1 MHQILHLINKI
12 VTLFLLSLVVGV
24 GVCLYGFFYY
34 NYDLPDY
41 EQLAEYNPP
50 TVTRLYANDERLLEE
65 YAAEHR
71 LFVPINAIP
80 QRLINAFIAAEDKN
94 FYSHA
99 GVDITSILR
108 AIMLNLTNFGQKKSL
123 VGGSTIT
130 QQVVKNF
137 LLTKEKSLA
146 RKVKEAILSYRISQA
161 YSKDRIL
168 ELYLNQIYLGGRSYG
183 VASAALNYFNKS
195 IDELNIEEIA
205 YLAALPKAPSNY
217 DIEKNYDKAKIRR
230 DWVLD
235 RMGEEKFISLDDIK
249 LAQEKPIVFYKRK
262 DLKHNVRAEF
272 FAEAVRREISSLYGT
287 KALYEGGLVI
297 KTTLDPKLQAFAQQA
312 FLKGLLEYDRR
323 HGYRGPLKNLP
334 TTDDWQNDL
343 SKIIVERPIYSW
355 KLAII
360 LRVNNDNIRISTQD
374 NYEATIAMS
383 DFTWAK
389 YNLKSSAD
397 LFKIGDVIYVEE
409 VTKNDQTSYSLRQ
422 IPAVNGGLVAIE
434 PKTGRIL
441 AMVGGFNPS
450 ESQFNRAIQAKR
462 QPGSVFKPFIYLCAL
477 ENGYSPS
484 SLILDGPI
492 ELSQGAGLPTW
503 KPKNYTRDFLGLTTL
518 RRGVEK
524 SRNTM
529 TVRLS
534 QALGV
539 KPIME
544 ITKRFGIYKNP
555 ERNFSISLG
564 AQETTLLDMT
574 NAYAI
579 LVNEGKKVTTSLIE
593 SVEDRNGKIIFKRD
607 KDICHACAIDSDG
620 DLFNIVPPQI
630 EHHAENITDP
640 ATAYQMIS
648 ILEGV
653 VKRGTATQAKILPG
667 AVGGK
672 TGTTNNS
679 NDAWFIGFSP
689 DIVVGTYV
697 GYDQPKSLGDRE
709 TGNSV
714 ALPIF
719 INFMENYLKDKQH
732 LPFNIPKGIKLMKVD
747 LISGK
752 ETSNVGSKTIYEV
765 FKNGAIVKNDVIDD
779 DLDQENEKI
788 IKNNFGDEINI
799 NDGEL
804 DGLY

>member
-1 MHQILHLINKI
+1 MNRIFYLINKL
-12 VTLFLLSLVVGV
+12 VTLSIISLVIGV
-24 GVCLYGFFYY
+24 GIMLYGFFYY
-34 NYDLPDY
+34 SYDLPDY

-50 TVTRLYANDERLLEE
+50 TVTRLYTIDDKLLEE

-80 QRLINAFIAAEDKN
+80 KRVVNAFIAAEDKN

-99 GVDITSILR
+99 GVDVTSILR
-108 AIMLNLTNFGQKKSL
+108 AIILNITHFGQKKSL

-146 RKVKEAILSYRISQA
+146 RKVKEAILSYRISQV

-195 IDELNIEEIA
+195 IDELEIEEIA

-235 RMGEEKFISLDDIK
+235 RMGEEKFVPLDDIK
-249 LAQEKPIVFYKRK
+249 AAQEKPIVFYKRK
-262 DLKHNVRAEF
+262 DLKDNVKAEF
-272 FAEAVRREISSLYGT
+272 FAEAVRREISNLYGA
-287 KALYEGGLVI
+287 KSLYEGGLVI
-297 KTTLDPKLQAFAQQA
+297 KTTLDPKLQNFAQKA
-312 FLKGLLEYDRR
+312 FLKGLQDYDRR
-323 HGYRGPLKNLP
+323 HGYRGAIKNLESI
-334 TTDDWQNDL
+334 DNWQNDL
-343 SKIIVERPIYSW
+343 AKMAADLSIYDW
-355 KLAII
+355 KLAVI
-360 LRVNNDNIRISTQD
+360 LGIDKDKIKIGLQD
-374 NYEATIAMS
+374 DHEGSVAMS

-389 YNLKSSAD
+389 YNLKSPAD

-409 VTKNDQTSYSLRQ
+409 IKKNNQDIYSLRQ
-422 IPAVNGGLVAIE
+422 IPKVNGGLVAME

-441 AMVGGFNPS
+441 AMVGGFNPAD
-450 ESQFNRAIQAKR
+450 SQFNRAIQAKR
-462 QPGSVFKPFIYLCAL
+462 QPGSVFKPFVYLSAL
-477 ENGYSPS
+477 EKGYSPS

-524 SRNTM
+524 SRNSM

-534 QALGV
+534 LALGI

-579 LVNEGKKVTTSLIE
+579 LVNEGKKVIPSLIE

-607 KDICHACAIDSDG
+607 KDICHACTMGEDG
-620 DLFNIVPPQI
+620 DLFNMVPPQI
-630 EHHAENITDP
+630 EHHAEKITDP

-653 VKRGTATQAKILPG
+653 VQRGTAPQAKILPG

-719 INFMENYLKDKQH
+719 VAFMESYLKDKQH
-732 LPFNIPKGIKLMKVD
+732 IPFNIPKGIKLVKVD
-747 LISGK
+747 VETGK
-752 ETSNVGSKTIYEV
+752 ETSRVGAGTIYEA
-765 FKNGAIVKNDVIDD
+765 FKTGVVIKDDVIDA
-779 DLDQENEKI
+779 DLNQENEKA
-788 IKNNFGDEINI
+788 IKKNFGDDVDLNE
-799 NDGEL
+799 NDL